1 MRCVGRVQA
10 IRAYVPSKHARNIT
24 KGCRSHRAGNG
35 KGPMRAED
43 ETLIRV
49 QRDWDGWRTGEVR
62 LGDLQS
68 VHWFQPSRAPRPL
81 VHGYISCASI
91 VTGDIPHD
99 CHLSEAPHRLL
110 VCILKSHTVPRVYVE
125 LARRAD
131 EQRISSPNGCA
142 GPVGAGDLRD
152 RRTSGG

>member
-1 MRCVGRVQA
+1 
-10 IRAYVPSKHARNIT
+10 
-24 KGCRSHRAGNG
+24 
-35 KGPMRAED
+35 MRAED

-49 QRDWDGWRTGEVR
+49 QRDWNGWRTGEVR

-91 VTGDIPHD
+91 VSGDIAHD
-99 CHLSEAPHRLL
+99 CHLSDPPHRLL
-110 VCILKSHTVPRVYVE
+110 VCVLKSHNVPVAYVE

-131 EQRISSPNGCA
+131 EQRISGRTDAGVQRTQTASEASIDAAALHDNSLPNGVEHNL
-142 GPVGAGDLRD
+142 GRVVQIELLHQIRSVGLD
-152 RRTSGG
+152 R